1 MPVAES
7 ESSTARLRSRLG
19 LNTSME
25 RSTRTRSEVTESTTG
40 GWSRTTAVESVG
52 VPGPG
57 PTRASE
63 PAPGSARIGG
73 EDLEMEAG
81 VRVQVVD
88 GREEQIDAQGFRFR
102 EIQKV
107 DETVATARSE
117 PKEKKNGLRKIV
129 GGLGFGIGIGG
140 AKKDKEKKVSLRD
153 VVGLA
158 MEKEKHKEQAQ
169 KQKDKEEAYA
179 QAALKWAEREREL
192 QAQGHTLPAFQ
203 SPIQSPTHTASSWS
217 GAGITPSRSSRGKD
231 SQDGSGSPV
240 YRPPIRTVTQTSWTE
255 PEEGGLSGHSFDG
268 RREGGL
274 RSGEESAGIG
284 SSEEYAEGYRGI
296 IGSNPWDG

>member
-1 MPVAES
+1 
-7 ESSTARLRSRLG
+7 
-19 LNTSME
+19 ME
-25 RSTRTRSEVTESTTG
+25 RSARTRSEVTESTTG

-52 VPGPG
+52 FAGPG

-63 PAPGSARIGG
+63 PAPGSARIRG
-73 EDLEMEAG
+73 EDSEREAG

-102 EIQKV
+102 EIEKV
-107 DETVATARSE
+107 EDTVATARPE

-129 GGLGFGIGIGG
+129 GGLGFGIGGT
-140 AKKDKEKKVSLRD
+140 KKDKVKEKTSLRD
-153 VVGLA
+153 AVHLA
-158 MEKEKHKEQAQ
+158 MEKEIHTEQAQ

-179 QAALKWAEREREL
+179 QAAVKWAEREREL
-192 QAQGHTLPAFQ
+192 QAQGHILPAFQ

-217 GAGITPSRSSRGKD
+217 GAALTPSRSSRGGH
-231 SQDGSGSPV
+231 SQDGSGSPA
-240 YRPPIRTVTQTSWTE
+240 YRSPVRTVTQTSWTE
-255 PEEGGLSGHSFDG
+255 PEEGDISGHSFDG